1 MVQAAHG
8 EGRPDG
14 PKRWG
19 TGSKDA
25 RSPVGTVTASGNGG
39 RALPEAELAQLS
51 PEQEAGALR
60 VAAFLVKY
68 YGSGIAVNLHDPVD
82 TVTTK
87 DRLALVT
94 VVIKGTPY
102 VIVDIGLRM
111 LKPHE
116 LFRAQGFPVT
126 YIIDRT
132 ADGTVLK
139 TTAQVRMCGN
149 SVSPPP
155 FYALIAANLDPVALP
170 LAEAA

>member
-1 MVQAAHG
+1 M
-8 EGRPDG
+8 
-14 PKRWG
+14 
-19 TGSKDA
+19 
-25 RSPVGTVTASGNGG
+25 
-39 RALPEAELAQLS
+39 
-51 PEQEAGALR
+51 
-60 VAAFLVKY
+60 KY
-68 YGSGIAVNLHDPVD
+68 YGSGIAVDLRDSLD

-116 LFRAQGFPVT
+116 LFRAQGFPAS

-132 ADGTVLK
+132 ADGTVLT
-139 TTAQVRMCGN
+139 TTAKVCMCGN

-155 FYALIAANLDPVALP
+155 FYALIDANLDPVAVP